1 MFEAKNKDTSF
12 WCLFC
17 ELRTGFTH
25 CYSISIVDFEKGKT
39 GWVTHHVT
47 RIVMICG
54 TNNLEKRKKRDNEN
68 VLINLV
74 TLLMLKR

>member
-12 WCLFC
+12 WCLYSEF
-17 ELRTGFTH
+17 RTSFTH

-39 GWVTHHVT
+39 GWVTQHVT

-54 TNNLEKRKKRDNEN
+54 TNNLEKHKKWDNEN

-74 TLLMLKR
+74 TLLMLNR